1 MSKSGTNVPIMTR
14 SKKEETLNDPKLLL
28 NEVKNEA
35 TSKASIEKEKVDV
48 PVVKQQV
55 QSTKEVIKTD
65 VQVEK
70 RTLEQSV
77 EKKVEKKFVI
87 EKPTDKDRSSSKNDE
102 SLILEKNKPKDPP
115 ALKKDESLIVE
126 KNKPKEEKRSA
137 LKKDECSI
145 LEKNK
150 PKEVRPSS
158 RKDEYVN
165 FAKNKPKDEVCPFLK
180 KDEIV
185 KPEENK
191 PKDEVC
197 PFLKKDEIVKP
208 EKNKPKDEVCSFLK
222 KDEIVKP
229 EKNKPKDEVCPILKK
244 DEIVIPEK
252 NKPKEDVR
260 SSSKKDEFV
269 TLEKNKPKEEIRFSP
284 KKDESLLHEK
294 NKPKEE
300 NPSALK
306 KDDSLILEKNKPKE
320 KVLSS
325 SKKDELVIV
334 EKNVPKEEVRSFP
347 KKDEYFFLETN
358 IPKGELQ
365 TSLKKDESLSHEKNK
380 PKEEVRSSPKK
391 DEFVIV
397 EKNKSKEDDRFSPK
411 KEELFI
417 VEKNK
422 SFKPSNVAVPR
433 IRQPYMPPITNE
445 SPIVLST
452 HLVPSLPISLFE
464 LLAEVIEVA
473 TERPVNIL
481 YEPRSNR
488 KVPKNITDIAILS
501 ANEEWEDG
509 ELLPVSFIFKHRLN
523 KDNSPLV
530 YADVII
536 ASDLTPQVE
545 DIIDMRGHRCALP
558 DRSKKVGA
566 TTLLY
571 NYLHSVGEGP
581 AFFGNTLDV
590 DSQIAVL
597 QMVAGKQAEVGVLEA
612 PVIMCQKDTLPG
624 IESLRVVTSLGPLPP
639 YRIMVNKNISDNLVR
654 KLTSSL
660 LNCNEDTER
669 LEKLAS
675 YGILGFAINSTDY
688 YEFSDVKSAI
698 KRGPYY

>member
-55 QSTKEVIKTD
+55 QSAKEIIKTD

-150 PKEVRPSS
+150 PK
-158 RKDEYVN
+158 
-165 FAKNKPKDEVCPFLK
+165 
-180 KDEIV
+180 
-185 KPEENK
+185 
-191 PKDEVC
+191 DEVC

-208 EKNKPKDEVCSFLK
+208 EKNKPKDEVCPF
-222 KDEIVKP
+222 
-229 EKNKPKDEVCPILKK
+229 LKK

-269 TLEKNKPKEEIRFSP
+269 TLEKNKPKEEVRFSP

-306 KDDSLILEKNKPKE
+306 KDDSLIL
-320 KVLSS
+320 
-325 SKKDELVIV
+325 

-488 KVPKNITDIAILS
+488 KVPKNITDMAILS

-590 DSQIAVL
+590 NSQIAVL

-675 YGILGFAINSTDY
+675 YGILGFAVNSTDY

>member
-55 QSTKEVIKTD
+55 QSAKEIIKTD

-150 PKEVRPSS
+150 PK
-158 RKDEYVN
+158 
-165 FAKNKPKDEVCPFLK
+165 
-180 KDEIV
+180 
-185 KPEENK
+185 
-191 PKDEVC
+191 DEVC

-208 EKNKPKDEVCSFLK
+208 EKNKPKDEVCPF
-222 KDEIVKP
+222 
-229 EKNKPKDEVCPILKK
+229 LKK

-269 TLEKNKPKEEIRFSP
+269 TLEKNKPKEEVRFSP
-284 KKDESLLHEK
+284 KKDESLLH
-294 NKPKEE
+294 
-300 NPSALK
+300 
-306 KDDSLILEKNKPKE
+306 
-320 KVLSS
+320 
-325 SKKDELVIV
+325 

-488 KVPKNITDIAILS
+488 KVPKNITDMAILS

-590 DSQIAVL
+590 NSQIAVL

-675 YGILGFAINSTDY
+675 YGILGFAVNSTDY

>member
-294 NKPKEE
+294 N
-300 NPSALK
+300 
-306 KDDSLILEKNKPKE
+306 
-320 KVLSS
+320 
-325 SKKDELVIV
+325 
-334 EKNVPKEEVRSFP
+334 VPKEEVRSFP
-347 KKDEYFFLETN
+347 KKDEYFFLETNKPKEVRSSTKKDESSILEKNKPKEEDRSSSKKDESLIHQKN

>member
-55 QSTKEVIKTD
+55 QSAKEIIKTD

-150 PKEVRPSS
+150 PK
-158 RKDEYVN
+158 
-165 FAKNKPKDEVCPFLK
+165 
-180 KDEIV
+180 
-185 KPEENK
+185 
-191 PKDEVC
+191 DEVC

-208 EKNKPKDEVCSFLK
+208 EKNKPKDEVCPF
-222 KDEIVKP
+222 
-229 EKNKPKDEVCPILKK
+229 LKK

-269 TLEKNKPKEEIRFSP
+269 TLEKNKPKEEVRFSP

-306 KDDSLILEKNKPKE
+306 KDDSLILEKN
-320 KVLSS
+320 
-325 SKKDELVIV
+325 
-334 EKNVPKEEVRSFP
+334 VPKEEVRSFP
-347 KKDEYFFLETN
+347 KKDEYFFLET
-358 IPKGELQ
+358 
-365 TSLKKDESLSHEKNK
+365 NK

-488 KVPKNITDIAILS
+488 KVPKNITDMAILS

-590 DSQIAVL
+590 NSQIAVL

-675 YGILGFAINSTDY
+675 YGILGFAVNSTDY

>member
-294 NKPKEE
+294 N
-300 NPSALK
+300 
-306 KDDSLILEKNKPKE
+306 
-320 KVLSS
+320 
-325 SKKDELVIV
+325 
-334 EKNVPKEEVRSFP
+334 VPKEEVRSFP
-347 KKDEYFFLETN
+347 KKDEYFFLET
-358 IPKGELQ
+358 
-365 TSLKKDESLSHEKNK
+365 NK

>member
-55 QSTKEVIKTD
+55 QSAKEIIKTD

-150 PKEVRPSS
+150 PK
-158 RKDEYVN
+158 
-165 FAKNKPKDEVCPFLK
+165 
-180 KDEIV
+180 
-185 KPEENK
+185 
-191 PKDEVC
+191 DEVC

-208 EKNKPKDEVCSFLK
+208 EKNKPKDEVCPF
-222 KDEIVKP
+222 
-229 EKNKPKDEVCPILKK
+229 LKK

-269 TLEKNKPKEEIRFSP
+269 TLEKNKPKEEVRFSP
-284 KKDESLLHEK
+284 KKDESLLH
-294 NKPKEE
+294 
-300 NPSALK
+300 
-306 KDDSLILEKNKPKE
+306 
-320 KVLSS
+320 
-325 SKKDELVIV
+325 

-347 KKDEYFFLETN
+347 KKDEYFFLETNKPKEVRSSTKKDESSVLEKNKPKEEDRSSSKKDESLIHQKN

-488 KVPKNITDIAILS
+488 KVPKNITDMAILS

-590 DSQIAVL
+590 NSQIAVL

-675 YGILGFAINSTDY
+675 YGILGFAVNSTDY

>member
-284 KKDESLLHEK
+284 KKDESLLH
-294 NKPKEE
+294 
-300 NPSALK
+300 
-306 KDDSLILEKNKPKE
+306 
-320 KVLSS
+320 
-325 SKKDELVIV
+325 

>member
-55 QSTKEVIKTD
+55 QSAKEIIKTD

-150 PKEVRPSS
+150 PK
-158 RKDEYVN
+158 
-165 FAKNKPKDEVCPFLK
+165 
-180 KDEIV
+180 
-185 KPEENK
+185 
-191 PKDEVC
+191 DEVC

-208 EKNKPKDEVCSFLK
+208 EKNKPKDEVCPF
-222 KDEIVKP
+222 
-229 EKNKPKDEVCPILKK
+229 LKK

-269 TLEKNKPKEEIRFSP
+269 TLEKNKPKEEVRFSP

-306 KDDSLILEKNKPKE
+306 KDDSLILEKN
-320 KVLSS
+320 
-325 SKKDELVIV
+325 
-334 EKNVPKEEVRSFP
+334 VPKEEVRSFP
-347 KKDEYFFLETN
+347 KKDEYFFLETNKPKEVRSSTKKDESSVLEKNIAKEELRSSLKKDEICILEKSKPKEEDRSSSKKDESLIHQKN

-488 KVPKNITDIAILS
+488 KVPKNITDMAILS

-590 DSQIAVL
+590 NSQIAVL

-675 YGILGFAINSTDY
+675 YGILGFAVNSTDY

>member
-55 QSTKEVIKTD
+55 QSAKEIIKTD

-150 PKEVRPSS
+150 PK
-158 RKDEYVN
+158 
-165 FAKNKPKDEVCPFLK
+165 
-180 KDEIV
+180 
-185 KPEENK
+185 
-191 PKDEVC
+191 DEVC

-208 EKNKPKDEVCSFLK
+208 EKNKPKDEVCPF
-222 KDEIVKP
+222 
-229 EKNKPKDEVCPILKK
+229 LKK

-269 TLEKNKPKEEIRFSP
+269 TLEKNKPKEEVRFSP
-284 KKDESLLHEK
+284 KKDESLLH
-294 NKPKEE
+294 
-300 NPSALK
+300 
-306 KDDSLILEKNKPKE
+306 
-320 KVLSS
+320 
-325 SKKDELVIV
+325 

-347 KKDEYFFLETN
+347 KKDEYFFLET
-358 IPKGELQ
+358 
-365 TSLKKDESLSHEKNK
+365 NK

-488 KVPKNITDIAILS
+488 KVPKNITDMAILS

-590 DSQIAVL
+590 NSQIAVL

-675 YGILGFAINSTDY
+675 YGILGFAVNSTDY

>member
-55 QSTKEVIKTD
+55 QSAKEIIKTD

-150 PKEVRPSS
+150 PK
-158 RKDEYVN
+158 
-165 FAKNKPKDEVCPFLK
+165 
-180 KDEIV
+180 
-185 KPEENK
+185 
-191 PKDEVC
+191 DEVC

-208 EKNKPKDEVCSFLK
+208 EKNKPKDEVCPF
-222 KDEIVKP
+222 
-229 EKNKPKDEVCPILKK
+229 LKK

-269 TLEKNKPKEEIRFSP
+269 TLEKNKPKEEVRFSP

-320 KVLSS
+320 EVLSS

-488 KVPKNITDIAILS
+488 KVPKNITDMAILS

-590 DSQIAVL
+590 NSQIAVL

-675 YGILGFAINSTDY
+675 YGILGFAVNSTDY

>member
-294 NKPKEE
+294 N
-300 NPSALK
+300 
-306 KDDSLILEKNKPKE
+306 
-320 KVLSS
+320 
-325 SKKDELVIV
+325 
-334 EKNVPKEEVRSFP
+334 VPKEEVRSFP
-347 KKDEYFFLETN
+347 KKDEYFFLETNKPKEVRSSTKKDESSILEKN

>member
-55 QSTKEVIKTD
+55 QSAKEIIKTD

-150 PKEVRPSS
+150 PK
-158 RKDEYVN
+158 
-165 FAKNKPKDEVCPFLK
+165 
-180 KDEIV
+180 
-185 KPEENK
+185 
-191 PKDEVC
+191 DEVC

-208 EKNKPKDEVCSFLK
+208 EKNKPKDEVCPF
-222 KDEIVKP
+222 
-229 EKNKPKDEVCPILKK
+229 LKK

-269 TLEKNKPKEEIRFSP
+269 TLEKNKPKEEVRFSP
-284 KKDESLLHEK
+284 KKDESLLH
-294 NKPKEE
+294 
-300 NPSALK
+300 
-306 KDDSLILEKNKPKE
+306 
-320 KVLSS
+320 
-325 SKKDELVIV
+325 

-358 IPKGELQ
+358 KPKEVRSS
-365 TSLKKDESLSHEKNK
+365 TKKDESSVLEKNK

-488 KVPKNITDIAILS
+488 KVPKNITDMAILS

-590 DSQIAVL
+590 NSQIAVL

-675 YGILGFAINSTDY
+675 YGILGFAVNSTDY

>member
-55 QSTKEVIKTD
+55 QSAKEIIKTD

-150 PKEVRPSS
+150 PK
-158 RKDEYVN
+158 
-165 FAKNKPKDEVCPFLK
+165 
-180 KDEIV
+180 
-185 KPEENK
+185 
-191 PKDEVC
+191 DEVC

-208 EKNKPKDEVCSFLK
+208 EKNKPKDEVCPF
-222 KDEIVKP
+222 
-229 EKNKPKDEVCPILKK
+229 LKK

-269 TLEKNKPKEEIRFSP
+269 TLEKNKPKEEVRFSP

-320 KVLSS
+320 EVLSS

-358 IPKGELQ
+358 KPKEVRSS
-365 TSLKKDESLSHEKNK
+365 TKKDESSVLEKNK

-488 KVPKNITDIAILS
+488 KVPKNITDMAILS

-590 DSQIAVL
+590 NSQIAVL

-675 YGILGFAINSTDY
+675 YGILGFAVNSTDY

>member
-102 SLILEKNKPKDPP
+102 SLILEKNKPK
-115 ALKKDESLIVE
+115 
-126 KNKPKEEKRSA
+126 EEKRSA

-145 LEKNK
+145 L
-150 PKEVRPSS
+150 
-158 RKDEYVN
+158 
-165 FAKNKPKDEVCPFLK
+165 
-180 KDEIV
+180 
-185 KPEENK
+185 
-191 PKDEVC
+191 
-197 PFLKKDEIVKP
+197 

-347 KKDEYFFLETN
+347 KKDEYFFLETNKPKEVRSSTKKDESSILEKNVAKEELRSSLKKDEICILEKNKPKEEDRSSSKKDESLIHQKN

>member
-55 QSTKEVIKTD
+55 QSAKEIIKTD

-150 PKEVRPSS
+150 PK
-158 RKDEYVN
+158 
-165 FAKNKPKDEVCPFLK
+165 
-180 KDEIV
+180 
-185 KPEENK
+185 
-191 PKDEVC
+191 DEVC

-208 EKNKPKDEVCSFLK
+208 EKNKPKDEVCPF
-222 KDEIVKP
+222 
-229 EKNKPKDEVCPILKK
+229 LKK

-269 TLEKNKPKEEIRFSP
+269 TLEKNKPKEEVRFSP

-320 KVLSS
+320 EVLSS

-347 KKDEYFFLETN
+347 KKDEYFFLET
-358 IPKGELQ
+358 
-365 TSLKKDESLSHEKNK
+365 NK

-488 KVPKNITDIAILS
+488 KVPKNITDMAILS

-590 DSQIAVL
+590 NSQIAVL

-675 YGILGFAINSTDY
+675 YGILGFAVNSTDY